1 MYVCVTMK
9 YLPLMFLS
17 WKMEE
22 KEEKKELVNFL
33 FYVFDIV
40 LPLGFCVRVCACHL
54 GLFQTGFGAC
64 IVQLC
69 QHAC

>member
-1 MYVCVTMK
+1 MYVCYYEVLAT
-9 YLPLMFLS
+9 YVFI
-17 WKMEE
+17 MENG
-22 KEEKKELVNFL
+22 KKRREKKEVVNFL

-40 LPLGFCVRVCACHL
+40 LPLGFCVCVCACHL